1 MRFTSYA
8 FATTTA
14 LLGSNLVTSVP
25 LNPKIIT
32 PPKHLYSFSLAFTNT
47 RAIDG
52 PLGTRVGLGL
62 TGGNLTDPTGSLIG
76 RVVPG
81 IGGETGIIDKN
92 GNLEIDV
99 KVFFQ
104 FNDDHQYA
112 YAAISGIG
120 PLSGKPYD
128 AHHIETNSSSRFAWN
143 SYFVVANVSLV
154 NPALLI
160 GDAFYWPTS

>member
-1 MRFTSYA
+1 MRFASYA
-8 FATTTA
+8 LTTATA
-14 LLGSNLVTSVP
+14 LLGSSLVAGVP
-25 LNPKIIT
+25 VNPKVIT
-32 PPKHLYSFSLAFTNT
+32 PPKHLYSFSLEFTNT
-47 RAIDG
+47 RAIEG

-62 TGGNLTDPTGSLIG
+62 TGGNLTDPTGSPIG
-76 RVVPG
+76 HVVPG

-128 AHHIETNSSSRFAWN
+128 AQSVDSFILPGNAMPFR
-143 SYFVVANVSLV
+143 VMQC
-154 NPALLI
+154 
-160 GDAFYWPTS
+160 